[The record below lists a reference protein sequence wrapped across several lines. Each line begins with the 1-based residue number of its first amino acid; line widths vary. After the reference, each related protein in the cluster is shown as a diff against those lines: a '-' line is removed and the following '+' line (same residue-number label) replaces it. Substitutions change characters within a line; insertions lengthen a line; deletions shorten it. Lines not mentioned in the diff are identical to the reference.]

1 MPSSS
6 RRSSALIV
14 VAALVARD
22 CWTPNPRFWGG
33 YHVSGLAALPRA
45 TELGLTALLL
55 QRTRDLSSTWGR
67 CRGKMAESGSNLT
80 KETKNMSIQSHLAEL
95 ERRHRALEDEITDAL
110 AHPST
115 DDLTIAEL
123 KRRKLQVKDEIAR
136 LKHAA
141 SQTVH

>member
-1 MPSSS
+1 L
-6 RRSSALIV
+6 AAFV
-14 VAALVARD
+14 ALVGRQ
-22 CWTPNPRFWGG
+22 NPRFERG
-33 YHVSGLAALPRA
+33 YHVSRSAASHPS

-55 QRTRDLSSTWGR
+55 RCTIDLSSTWNGG
-67 CRGKMAESGSNLT
+67 RGKLPWSGCKLT
-80 KETKNMSIQSHLAEL
+80 KETKSMSIQSHLAEL

-136 LKHAA
+136 LRHAA